1 MALNFWR
8 RLFGRE
14 KSAGSST
21 LAQNSGLVEC
31 ADVIEAAREYQVREL
46 ALQVC
51 VDMIAN
57 AIGRCE
63 FRTYQQNREVR
74 DLEYYMLNIE
84 PNVNQNSTAFWHQAI
99 DSLVRKNEA
108 LIISTKTRDGH
119 EGLVVADS
127 WTEGLKYPAR
137 MREYTDVQVGDLSYQ
152 KTFREKDVLHL
163 KLNNKNVIPVVA
175 ALNDSYSRLLSSAD
189 RYFSWRNSPRAKVHV
204 SQIAQ
209 GQEGWM
215 EQLQQIIDN
224 RVKPFFSSRSAG
236 AGVLPEFD
244 GYDYQIIGGDAGGD
258 PSAVS
263 KLVEEIFNTTARA
276 LLIPAVLINGS
287 IEGTADANNRFL
299 TYVIDPIC
307 DQVQEEL
314 NRKRYG
320 VTAWKQ
326 GNYVRVDSSSIVHFD
341 LFANA
346 TNVEKLVGSGVFSIN
361 DILRAASQNEIPEP
375 WADAHY
381 LTLNITTMG
390 QAARSLEGG

>member
-1 MALNFWR
+1 MPINFLR

-14 KSAGSST
+14 KNNSASIS
-21 LAQNSGLVEC
+21 AQNASLAEC
-31 ADVIEAAREYQVREL
+31 YDIIETAREYRVREL

-51 VDMIAN
+51 IDMIAN

-108 LIISTKTRDGH
+108 LIISTKTRGGH

-127 WTEGLKYPAR
+127 WMEGPKYPAR
-137 MREYTDVQVGDLSYQ
+137 MREYTDVQVGDVSYQ

-163 KLNNKNVIPVVA
+163 KLNNKNVVPVVS
-175 ALNDSYSRLLSSAD
+175 ALNDSYSRLLESAD
-189 RYFSWRNSPRAKVHV
+189 RYFSWRNAPRAKVHIN
-204 SQIAQ
+204 QIAQ
-209 GQEGWM
+209 GQDGWVD
-215 EQLQQIIDN
+215 QIQKNIDD
-224 RVKPFFSSRSAG
+224 RVKPFFSSSSAG

-326 GNYVRVDSSSIVHFD
+326 GN
-341 LFANA
+341 
-346 TNVEKLVGSGVFSIN
+346 
-361 DILRAASQNEIPEP
+361 
-375 WADAHY
+375 
-381 LTLNITTMG
+381 
-390 QAARSLEGG
+390 